1 MGYQRLRLMPY
12 LHPNAWRLAV
22 APRELFSNRN
32 GAFVPH
38 QKLGDSSVAIYSAA
52 DGGDG
57 YFDWTDA
64 HGVDARALAE
74 KFIARFPII
83 AEQGRASCRSPLLFG

>member
-22 APRELFSNRN
+22 APKELFSDRN

-38 QKLGDSSVAIYSAA
+38 GKLGDCSVAIYSAA
-52 DGGDG
+52 GGGDG
-57 YFDWTDA
+57 YFDWTDVR
-64 HGVDARALAE
+64 GDDT
-74 KFIARFPII
+74 
-83 AEQGRASCRSPLLFG
+83 GSG